1 MRRNTLLHYQA
12 KILKQKH
19 FGANY
24 NTDKVFKMLPE
35 NNIGNSVS
43 FGSMSTCDS
52 GKKCKRGFV
61 ITNDDE
67 VHSKEVTEEW
77 PCHLILSTISHS

>member
-35 NNIGNSVS
+35 NDIGNSVS
-43 FGSMSTCDS
+43 FGSMSPVTPERS
-52 GKKCKRGFV
+52 A
-61 ITNDDE
+61 
-67 VHSKEVTEEW
+67 KED
-77 PCHLILSTISHS
+77 L